1 MSDDTLWKV
10 LRDAAGERPEQVTA
24 HVRGDGSEV
33 EVTYRDLLTAA
44 RRVAGGL
51 RAAGV
56 RPGTCVPLIADR
68 SEDFQV
74 MFWGLIGAD
83 LVPVPLAADVR
94 RVMPVWEHLDRPPLF
109 VDTAGEGMLRDLPT
123 GAAVLRLEEVR
134 HGDDLGGPSACAPD
148 GLAFVQFSSGST
160 GAPKGVE
167 LTHAAVTANLRQ
179 ILAVSD
185 LGPDDVVVSWM
196 PYFHDMGLIG
206 THLAPLAAR
215 AKQVKI
221 GPLTF
226 ARRPAIWFE
235 TATAHR
241 ATHLSAA
248 NFALAL
254 VTRRLSDEDMARFD
268 LTAVRRVVVGAEPI
282 SASVWRAFARRTR
295 PAGLAPHALQPVYG
309 LAEATLA
316 VTFPPPGETAEPRA
330 LDRAALGRGRA
341 VDVQDSPDAE
351 GAAVEL
357 MDLGHPVPG
366 CAVRIVDDSGRE
378 LGDRRVGHI
387 QVRGP
392 QTARG
397 YRALPDATAAAFT
410 AEGWLRTGDMGFLR
424 DGRLC
429 VTGRHKDVLFL
440 NGLKHHAADLEDVA
454 AATPGLPPGTAA
466 VVGSTD
472 PDTGGERV
480 VVFVSWSR
488 PPRTADEVLERVAAR
503 VGEALFHDDVRV
515 VALPPGQF
523 PRTTSG
529 KVRRHVLRDRFEAG
543 RYTRVVV
550 RRRGPAPAPP
560 AGRRAPGGA
569 GVPRSRAATEQV
581 VREVWAEVL
590 GTDGSRIDPHASF
603 RALGGTSLKAMEVL
617 AALEDAFGAPLETA
631 ALRAGTDT
639 VAGLVDHLLTRPAR
653 PADSGA
659 EAIEQG
665 DPYAAP
671 SAYPSDHPERRIR
684 EPERLGREA
693 LAVVGLACRFPGADT
708 PEAYWRLLAEGRDL
722 VTPVPPHRWDGDRV
736 PAARWGAFL
745 KDPTAFDADR
755 FGMSEGEART
765 LDPQARLLLELA
777 HEALERAGYAGPRR
791 RAHRIGVFTTTGDS
805 GYRELLDRAA
815 AGDGTDLPPSAL
827 TGNLPNLLAARVAQY
842 FDLDGPAL
850 AVDTACSSALV
861 ALHLARRSLTAGE
874 CDIALVG
881 GVNLHLT
888 PTAHRM
894 LHAARALSPT
904 GRSRAFAAG
913 ADGFV
918 PGEGGAVLVLRRE
931 EDARRA
937 GDDLLALVRGTA
949 VNNDGTSLSLMAPNP
964 VRQREVITAAHTA
977 AGVDPAEVT
986 YVEAHGTGTALGDPV
1001 ELKSLA
1007 HAFPP
1012 LPGGRIRL
1020 LGSAKS
1026 NIGHLLNAA
1035 ALPGLV
1041 KVVLALRHGQVPPSL
1056 HADPPAALVAAS
1068 GFRVPDRLV
1077 AWPAPPSPGPLVAGI
1092 NAFGFGGT
1100 NAHAVLQQATG
1111 SPRRGPR
1118 PDDGP
1123 HVLALS
1129 AATRPAL
1136 LALVHDLSAH
1146 LDAHPGIATAD
1157 LCLTA
1162 ATSRDDDRHRLALV
1176 CDEDGDVRAR
1186 LAAVAGAATQAPAP
1200 DPALAQAQAPDPAL
1214 AQAQAPD
1221 PALAQAQAPDPALAP
1236 APAPAPAPDPA
1247 LAQAPAPDLA
1257 PAQAQAPDPAL
1268 AQAPAPDPA
1277 PAQAQAP
1284 DPAPGQATASARKQA
1299 PAGDHAVNASVAG
1312 SGSPADTD
1320 VFTGTVRTRPRLA
1333 FLFPGQG
1340 AQRPGMAAGLYATA
1354 PVFRDTLDEAST
1366 ALGPVRGRP
1375 LVDWCTDPG
1384 VDPAELAR
1392 TEITQPVLVA
1402 YGVALAR
1409 QLGAWGVVPDAV
1421 AGHSVGELAAACA
1434 AGLLSLSD
1442 TVRFAAARGRAIAEL
1457 TEPGAMAAVLGADDA
1472 VERLV
1477 AAADGA
1483 LAVAA
1488 RNAPGRVVLSGT
1500 VPAVQDAVAALTAR
1514 GVTARRLKVS
1524 HGFHSPLMEPA
1535 ARAVHDAAR
1544 ALSPGT
1550 GRIPLLST
1558 LTADW
1563 ESAPDAAHWREHLL
1577 RPVRFGAAARRLAE
1591 DGYDTFVEIGPGT
1604 DLPSALRTATADRS
1618 GALVSVLSALPA
1630 GHREEAGERGSGRGE
1645 LLRTVARLWTRGV
1658 AVDHAALA
1666 PTGRRVPL
1674 PTYPFQR
1681 RTYRPGPPATR
1692 LLHRVTWTPAP
1703 TSPLAGAVP
1712 LTPPAGGAPV
1722 TLVTGPDADAV
1733 RELSTW
1739 LGERGVPMAHAGTT
1753 SAHTVVHLSRRPEGD
1768 LDGPAAAARFRD
1780 TVRQFDRAAAR
1791 RLLVLTEDA
1800 HGTGTDGEARPRPEQ
1815 TLLTG
1820 LALAFPQETEGT
1832 RLVCADLS
1840 SQDTREQ
1847 QLDAV
1852 LAEVRDMESDGTSV
1866 TAWRRGTRLLRGV
1879 APLPPIAAPD
1889 TSGPLPADGVYLITG
1904 GAGGLGAALARDL
1917 AGRGRPTLVLTGRS
1931 PQPPAELLTELAELG
1946 ADACYRQAD
1955 TVDERQLD
1963 ALFADTP
1970 APDVVFHAAG
1980 VVLPGSLRGT
1990 GPQDTDRSLAAKVHG
2005 TRLLARALD
2014 RHGHRPGLCVAFSSV
2029 ASVLPGAAGALG
2041 DYAAANA
2048 FLDAFAAAERAAGRR
2063 WLTVNLGPVARTG
2076 LAVALGDGT
2085 PSRGVGKPLAPT
2097 EALRALRAAC
2107 AVEAAQ
2113 LVIADLTDAGGSERD
2128 TTPTSGPYTPAC
2140 PAESHRAPNAPNAPN
2155 MPSAPIAGTAPTAPG
2170 DTSGTRDL
2178 VRALLAEALHLSPD
2192 AVDQDQAF
2200 LSLGLDSLAAVD
2212 LVRRLEHALGRDLPA
2227 TLFFEYRTVRELTAH
2242 LDAQPAEDGGRP
2254 TAAPRDDAPV
2264 PAATATEG
2272 VPFPLTAV
2280 QLALH
2285 TSSVLYP
2292 RTPARGW
2299 VRHTVRGPLDPA
2311 LLRRALTTLAERHGM
2326 LRMRV
2331 GHDGGAPH
2339 QIVMPDP
2346 EVWFE
2351 TRSCPEG
2358 GAALRELETE
2368 LANRPLNL
2376 TAEPPVRA
2384 LLVTEDAEVAHLI
2397 LTVHH
2402 VAADGHSLNTLGTE
2416 LWTLYTDL
2424 ALGRTPAPLPPAADF
2439 ASYATEARRPAVRAD
2454 DLAHWTAR
2462 LADHTP
2468 LSLPYDGR
2476 PDPEAGPGPLV
2487 AVNRALD
2494 EELVAMLRARASA
2507 WNVSLFHLLLA
2518 AYARCLARWSG
2529 QRAVA
2534 INVARAGRDARL
2546 PGLDRLVGPLADTL
2560 PLLLDTDPD
2569 EPLPRLAERVRLA
2582 WLESER
2588 HATVSSLDLA
2598 RILPGDA
2605 SGPRAVSPASFSFA
2619 RFPATL
2625 DADCPVDVRPT
2636 AAGTGSAATRLSLLV
2651 WEDGPLLRLSW
2662 NAPEGL
2668 FTTATKTRHATDFER
2683 ELRALDGTAG
2693 SPDAWNGF
2701 PAPISGAESRA
2712 TVVGR
2717 LLDRFLTR
2725 PDAVA
2730 VDDGRLTLTYRDL
2743 DAATRD
2749 LALRLREQGVRRGDL
2764 VGMVT
2769 SPGPGTV
2776 IAVVGILRTGAG
2788 WVPLDAEH
2796 PAARLAE
2803 QTARCGVRVVVHDDR
2818 TRPAAQALTAA
2829 TAVPVT
2835 IDTESATGTE
2845 PVSAPLPSAST
2856 EELPDGAAA
2865 DLDATAYVIFTSGS
2879 TGRPKAV
2886 PITFRAME
2894 NYLDWAVTTFAYG
2907 PGDRLANTSSPC
2919 FDASVRQL
2927 LAPLLTGATVV
2938 TADRDLVR
2946 DPELLLDHVAR
2957 ARITVWSSVPSLW
2970 ERLLAAAEHR
2980 LRRGERLPDLS
2991 ALRLVHVGGEVL
3003 WADWVRRWFDL
3014 FGPEQRIVNLYG
3026 PTETTVNA
3034 TYHVVAERPADEVTA
3049 LPIGR
3054 AVAGTELLVVGP
3066 GGEQAGPGSTGE
3078 LLIGGVGL
3086 SAGYLGEPELTRAA
3100 FVRRDGRR
3108 WYRSGDRVEVLPDGA
3123 LRFVGR
3129 IDDQVKIRGHRVE
3142 PGEVEAALRARPD
3155 VAQAAVLADE
3165 GRLLAFVALTAP
3177 KARDGVDAV
3186 ALRRYLGES
3195 LPPYMV
3201 PARITV
3207 LDSLPLT
3214 GTGKT
3219 DRRALLARVGP
3230 PAADTAR
3237 TRSTLPERSSATEES
3252 LGRVWCEVLGVD
3264 QVGRH
3269 DDFFALGGDSLLA
3282 LQVFDLLAR
3291 RHPGPLPRP
3300 TAVYRH
3306 RTLAALAEAV
3316 DAHAVGAEAADAR
3329 AVGAE
3334 AADARAVGAE
3344 AANARAVGAR
3354 AVDTEPCGARAVSAE
3369 AAGGEV
3375 SGEEA
3380 PPARADDAALTPG
3393 DLAPASPAPPAF
3405 PGAYPVT
3412 PGQRGFLL
3420 AEALAPGSGASW
3432 LTRLRLTGPLDRERF
3447 QRAVDILVARHPM
3460 LRTVFPAGER
3470 PPVQQELPP
3479 SLRLPVTFATV
3490 SGPQDLARRIGD
3502 ERRRRFEPWAWP
3514 LLRLSVLSLTPQE
3527 HVLVVHAHHLIGDGY
3542 SAALLLEELTT
3553 VHDSLN
3559 RGAAPRLPELR
3570 GTFREHAERLDGG
3583 SAHQRPEEDGA
3594 RRRRSD
3600 LCAPYSKPDLRNP
3613 VGSGGQQQPLSSGPR
3628 AFLSRSFVLDPTVVG
3643 ALRKIAAEAGATLYA
3658 PLLTAYHQALAAL
3671 TGQEDLVIGLAVS
3684 GRDHPLPDIHRVF
3697 GPFAT
3702 AVAVRPFGPGAQALP
3717 GDDFPQRVRRVVD
3730 ETIAARIHED
3740 IVPRDAAGLPLTSQ
3754 FFFTL
3759 LDFGSL
3765 GPRGDDLLAVRRD
3778 EEEDSD
3784 FTPPAA
3790 GTDVFLAAR
3799 PDGDRLRI
3807 TVRGAAAAFDEPA
3820 LAAFADG
3827 LRHRLVSRAVRPVRR
3842 STRPAVQDDLDAALV
3857 GYLPAPAQLA
3867 RLAGLPETRTAREE
3881 IRRLLFPDGAPRL
3894 LETTAT
3900 PQGRSGFVALPLFA
3914 DELAGEG
3921 ALAAQTARAV
3931 ATASALGAR
3940 SVSLAGMIPSLTG
3953 YGFDVLRASRAPAA
3967 ITTGHAATVVSVV
3980 RTVHAALSGTGRDLA
3995 GTDLA
4000 VVGLGSIGASSL
4012 ELLLSLAERPPAR
4025 LVLCDVPGSG
4035 PRLRNLART
4044 LRERGLADD
4053 VAVHVSDP
4061 GLPDAVHDAGLIVA
4075 AVSGHNALIDI
4086 DRLRPGTVV
4095 VDDSFPHCFDTGRA
4109 LARMREDADVLVL
4122 GGGLLTVGTT
4132 RRTLAEGLPG
4142 LVATAE
4148 AVAQHGLP
4156 GTLASCR
4163 TESLLHASGADV
4175 PLVRGLVDGP
4185 TALAYWR
4192 AMEQAGITAAPPHL
4206 LGRILE
4212 PLPEGVRAGAGGPS
4226 SPRPPGRDPRH

>member
-1 MSDDTLWKV
+1 MNHDTLWNV
-10 LRDAAGERPEQVTA
+10 LREAAHASPEQVTT
-24 HVRGDGSEV
+24 HVRGDGELDI
-33 EVTYRDLLTAA
+33 TYRELMSTA

-51 RAAGV
+51 RAAGI
-56 RPGTCVPLIADR
+56 RPGTCVPLVADR

-74 MFWGLIGAD
+74 MFWGLLGAD

-94 RVMPVWEHLDRPPLF
+94 RVLPVREHLDRPPVF
-109 VDTAGEGMLRDLPT
+109 VDSAAEDLVRHLPA
-123 GAAVLRLEEVR
+123 GAAVVRLEEVR
-134 HGDDLGGPSACAPD
+134 DGDDLGGPTGCEPD

-179 ILAVSD
+179 ILAASD

-215 AKQVKI
+215 AKQVRI
-221 GPLTF
+221 GPLAF
-226 ARRPAIWFE
+226 ARRPGIWFE

-254 VTRRLSDEDMARFD
+254 ATRRLSEEDMARFD
-268 LTAVRRVVVGAEPI
+268 LTTVRRVVVGAEPI
-282 SASVWRAFARRTR
+282 SASVWRDFTRRTR

-316 VTFPPPGETAEPRA
+316 VTFPPPGEIAAPLS
-330 LDRAALGRGRA
+330 LDRTALGRGRA
-341 VDVQDSPDAE
+341 VDAPAADGS
-351 GAAVEL
+351 AVEL

-366 CAVRIVDDSGRE
+366 CAVRIVDDAGRE

-397 YRALPDATAAAFT
+397 YHRLPEATAAAFT
-410 AEGWLRTGDMGFLR
+410 AGGWLHTGDTGFLR

-429 VTGRHKDVLFL
+429 VTGRYKDVLFL

-480 VVFVSWSR
+480 VVFVSWAR
-488 PPRTADEVLERVAAR
+488 PPRSADEVLQRVAAR

-529 KVRRHVLRDRFEAG
+529 KVRRHVLRERFEAG
-543 RYTRVVV
+543 RYSRVVV
-550 RRRGPAPAPP
+550 RGRGAAPCAPAAP
-560 AGRRAPGGA
+560 AGRPAPGGA
-569 GVPRSRAATEQV
+569 GAPRSRAAIEQA
-581 VREVWAEVL
+581 VREAWAEAL
-590 GTDGSRIDPHASF
+590 GTDGTRIDAHASF
-603 RALGGTSLKAMEVL
+603 RTLGGTSLKAMEVL
-617 AALEDAFGAPLETA
+617 AALEDAFGTPLEAA
-631 ALRAGTDT
+631 ALRGGADT
-639 VAGLVDHLLTRPAR
+639 VAGLVDHLLARADGGADVADRSGSDGTPGPAR
-653 PADSGA
+653 SGGPAR
-659 EAIEQG
+659 EG
-665 DPYAAP
+665 D
-671 SAYPSDHPERRIR
+671 
-684 EPERLGREA
+684 GT

-736 PAARWGAFL
+736 PAVRRGAFL
-745 KDPTAFDADR
+745 QDPAAFDADR
-755 FGMSEGEART
+755 FGLSEEEART
-765 LDPQARLLLELA
+765 LDPQARVLLELA

-791 RAHRIGVFTTTGDS
+791 RAHRVGVFTTAGDS
-805 GYRELLDRAA
+805 GYRELLDRT
-815 AGDGTDLPPSAL
+815 AGDSGTDLPPSAL
-827 TGNLPNLLAARVAQY
+827 TGNLPNLLAARIAQH

-894 LHAARALSPT
+894 LHAAQALSPT
-904 GRSRAFAAG
+904 GRSRAFAAD

-937 GDDLLALVRGTA
+937 GDDLLAVVRGTA

-964 VRQREVITAAHTA
+964 ARQREVITAAHSA

-1007 HAFPP
+1007 HAFPR
-1012 LPGGRIRL
+1012 LPGGRPRL
-1020 LGSAKS
+1020 LGSAKT

-1056 HADPPAALVAAS
+1056 HADPPSPLVAES

-1077 AWPAPPSPGPLVAGI
+1077 PWPAPPSQGPLVAGI

-1100 NAHAVLQQATG
+1100 NAHAVLQQATAR
-1111 SPRRGPR
+1111 PAHGPR

-1129 AATRPAL
+1129 ATTRPAL
-1136 LALVHDLSAH
+1136 HALVRDLSAH
-1146 LDAHPGIATAD
+1146 LDTHPRIATAD

-1162 ATSRDDDRHRLALV
+1162 GTSRDDDRHRLVLV

-1186 LAAVAGAATQAPAP
+1186 LAALAAAGERAAEADAGAGAAPAADGP
-1200 DPALAQAQAPDPAL
+1200 P
-1214 AQAQAPD
+1214 
-1221 PALAQAQAPDPALAP
+1221 
-1236 APAPAPAPDPA
+1236 
-1247 LAQAPAPDLA
+1247 
-1257 PAQAQAPDPAL
+1257 
-1268 AQAPAPDPA
+1268 
-1277 PAQAQAP
+1277 
-1284 DPAPGQATASARKQA
+1284 R
-1299 PAGDHAVNASVAG
+1299 
-1312 SGSPADTD
+1312 DTD

-1340 AQRPGMAAGLYATA
+1340 AQRPGMAARLYATA
-1354 PVFRDTLDEAST
+1354 PVFRDTLDEASA
-1366 ALGPVRGRP
+1366 ALGPLRGRT
-1375 LVDWCTDPG
+1375 LTDWCTDPG

-1402 YGVALAR
+1402 FGVALAR
-1409 QLGAWGVVPDAV
+1409 QLGSWGVVPDAV
-1421 AGHSVGELAAACA
+1421 AGHSAGELAAACVS
-1434 AGLLSLSD
+1434 GLLPLSG

-1457 TEPGAMAAVLGADDA
+1457 TERGAMAAVLGADDA
-1472 VERLV
+1472 AEALV
-1477 AAADGA
+1477 AASGGA

-1488 RNAPGRVVLSGT
+1488 RNAPGRLVLSGT
-1500 VPAVQDAVAALTAR
+1500 VRAVADAVADLAAR
-1514 GVTARRLKVS
+1514 GIATRELPVS

-1544 ALSPGT
+1544 ALPPGT
-1550 GRIPLLST
+1550 ARIPLLST

-1563 ESAPDAAHWREHLL
+1563 EPAPDAAHWREHAL
-1577 RPVRFGAAARRLAE
+1577 RPVQFGAAVRRLAE

-1604 DLPSALRTATADRS
+1604 DLPAALRTATAGRP
-1618 GALVSVLSALPA
+1618 GAPVTVLSALPA
-1630 GHREEAGERGSGRGE
+1630 GHREDGGGRGE
-1645 LLRTVARLWTRGV
+1645 LLRTVARLWTLGV
-1658 AVDHAALA
+1658 AVDHAGLA

-1681 RTYRPGPPATR
+1681 RIHWPGPDAAR

-1703 TSPLAGAVP
+1703 PA
-1712 LTPPAGGAPV
+1712 PPAGAAPV
-1722 TLVTGPDADAV
+1722 TLVTGPDAEAV
-1733 RELSTW
+1733 RALATW
-1739 LGERGVPMAHAGTT
+1739 LAERGVPMAHAGTA
-1753 SAHTVVHLSRRPEGD
+1753 SAHTVVHLSRRAGEGTE
-1768 LDGPAAAARFRD
+1768 GPAAAADLRH
-1780 TVRQFDRAAAR
+1780 TVRQFDRAGAR

-1800 HGTGTDGEARPRPEQ
+1800 HHTGADGEARPRPEQ
-1815 TLLTG
+1815 ALLTG
-1820 LALAFPQETEGT
+1820 IALAFPQETEGAQ
-1832 RLVCADLS
+1832 LVCADLS
-1840 SQDTREQ
+1840 SRDTRERR
-1847 QLDAV
+1847 LEAV
-1852 LAEVRDMESDGTSV
+1852 LAEVRTTGSGTQV

-1879 APLPPIAAPD
+1879 EPLPATAVPD
-1889 TSGPLPADGVYLITG
+1889 ADCPLPADGVYLITG
-1904 GAGGLGAALARDL
+1904 GTGGLGAALARDL
-1917 AGRGRPTLVLTGRS
+1917 AGRGRPTLVLAGRS
-1931 PQPPAELLTELAELG
+1931 PQPPAGLLAELAELG
-1946 ADACYRQAD
+1946 ADARYRRTD
-1955 TVDERQLD
+1955 VTDEAQLD
-1963 ALFADTP
+1963 ALLAEAP
-1970 APDVVFHAAG
+1970 APDVVLHAAG

-2005 TRLLARALD
+2005 TRLLARALE
-2014 RHGHRPGLCVAFSSV
+2014 RHGHRPALCVAFSSV
-2029 ASVLPGAAGALG
+2029 VSVLPGAGGALG

-2048 FLDAFAAAERAAGRR
+2048 FLDAFAAAERAAGCR
-2063 WLTVNLGPVARTG
+2063 WLALNFGPVARTG
-2076 LAVALGDGT
+2076 LAAVGDGT
-2085 PSRGVGKPLAPT
+2085 LLRAGGVPLAPA

-2107 AVEAAQ
+2107 AVDTAAQ
-2113 LVIADLTDAGGSERD
+2113 LVIADLTDADSSVRTGAPVRTD
-2128 TTPTSGPYTPAC
+2128 DRI
-2140 PAESHRAPNAPNAPN
+2140 PAEAQGPAGPAEHRAPA
-2155 MPSAPIAGTAPTAPG
+2155 TLTRPTAPARPTAVSG
-2170 DTSGTRDL
+2170 GASGTRLL
-2178 VRALLAEALHLSPD
+2178 VRGLLAEALHLPPE

-2212 LVRRLEHALGRDLPA
+2212 LVRRLERALGRELPA
-2227 TLFFEYRTVRELTAH
+2227 TLFFEYRTVRELAAH
-2242 LDAQPAEDGGRP
+2242 LDARPAGDGTRAA
-2254 TAAPRDDAPV
+2254 AAPPGDAPG
-2264 PAATATEG
+2264 PATTAEG
-2272 VPFPLTAV
+2272 VPFPLTPV

-2311 LLRRALTTLAERHGM
+2311 LLRRALTTLAGRHGM
-2326 LRMRV
+2326 LRMRI
-2331 GHDGGAPH
+2331 GQDGGVPH
-2339 QIVMPDP
+2339 QVVTPGAAP

-2351 TRSCPEG
+2351 TRSCPG
-2358 GAALRELETE
+2358 GAAALQTLETE
-2368 LANRPLNL
+2368 LANRPLDL
-2376 TAEPPVRA
+2376 TAEPPLRA

-2397 LTVHH
+2397 LAVHH
-2402 VAADGHSLNTLGTE
+2402 VAADGYSLNVLGTE

-2424 ALGRTPAPLPPAADF
+2424 ALGRAPSALPPAPDF
-2439 ASYATEARRPAVRAD
+2439 ASYATDARRPAVRAD
-2454 DLAHWTAR
+2454 DLAYWTAR
-2462 LADHTP
+2462 LADHVP
-2468 LSLPYDGR
+2468 LPLPYDGR
-2476 PDPEAGPGPLV
+2476 PDAEDGPGPLV
-2487 AVNRALD
+2487 AVHHALD
-2494 EELVAMLRARASA
+2494 EDLVAALRERAA
-2507 WNVSLFHLLLA
+2507 GWNVSLFHLLLA

-2529 QRAVA
+2529 HRAVA
-2534 INVARAGRDARL
+2534 VDVARAGRDARL

-2569 EPLPRLAERVRLA
+2569 EPLPHLAERVRLA

-2588 HATVSSLDLA
+2588 HTTVSSLDLA
-2598 RILPGDA
+2598 RMMPGDA

-2625 DADCPVDVRPT
+2625 GADCPVDVRPT
-2636 AAGTGSAATRLSLLV
+2636 AAGTGSAATRLNLLV

-2662 NAPEGL
+2662 NAPERL
-2668 FTTATKTRHATDFER
+2668 FTAATTTRHAADYER
-2683 ELRALDGTAG
+2683 ELRALEGDAG
-2693 SPDAWNGF
+2693 SPDTRNGPLAPV
-2701 PAPISGAESRA
+2701 PARVPRA

-2717 LLDRFLTR
+2717 LLHRFRTV
-2725 PDAVA
+2725 PDAIA
-2730 VDDGRLTLTYRDL
+2730 VDDGRLSLTYRDL
-2743 DAATRD
+2743 DAASRS
-2749 LALRLREQGVRRGDL
+2749 LALRLRERGVARGDL

-2776 IAVVGILRTGAG
+2776 IAVVGILRAGAG

-2818 TRPAAQALTAA
+2818 TRPAARALTAA
-2829 TAVPVT
+2829 TAAPVV
-2835 IDTESATGTE
+2835 IDTE
-2845 PVSAPLPSAST
+2845 PVAAPGPAAGS
-2856 EELPDGAAA
+2856 PDGSPDETAA
-2865 DLDATAYVIFTSGS
+2865 DSDATAYVIFTSGS

-2886 PITFRAME
+2886 PVTFRAME

-2946 DPELLLDHVAR
+2946 DPELLLDHVER

-2970 ERLLAAAEHR
+2970 ERLLAAAENR
-2980 LRRGERLPDLS
+2980 LRRGERPPDLS
-2991 ALRLVHVGGEVL
+2991 ALRLVHVGGEAL

-3026 PTETTVNA
+3026 PTETTINA
-3034 TYHVVAERPADEVTA
+3034 TCHFVTERPADEVTT

-3054 AVAGTELLVVGP
+3054 AVAGTELLVAGP
-3066 GGEQAGPGSTGE
+3066 GGEQAGPGGTGE

-3100 FVRRDGRR
+3100 FVWRDGRR

-3129 IDDQVKIRGHRVE
+3129 TDDQVKIRGHRVE
-3142 PGEVEAALRARPD
+3142 PGEVEAVLRACPD
-3155 VAQAAVLADE
+3155 VAQAAVLADA
-3165 GRLLAFVALTAP
+3165 GRLLAFVAPVAP
-3177 KARDGVDAV
+3177 GVREGVDAV
-3186 ALRRYLGES
+3186 ALRRYLADS

-3201 PARITV
+3201 PARIV
-3207 LDSLPLT
+3207 LLDCLPLT

-3219 DRRALLARVGP
+3219 DRRALLARVRA
-3230 PAADTAR
+3230 PAAGTPPVSGPMPDT
-3237 TRSTLPERSSATEES
+3237 TATEEQ
-3252 LGRVWCEVLGVD
+3252 LGRIWCEVLGVD

-3269 DDFFALGGDSLLA
+3269 DDFFERGGDSLLA

-3291 RHPGPLPRP
+3291 QRGGPLPRP

-3306 RTLAALAEAV
+3306 RTLAELAEAV
-3316 DAHAVGAEAADAR
+3316 DAATADAD
-3329 AVGAE
+3329 
-3334 AADARAVGAE
+3334 AAGEER
-3344 AANARAVGAR
+3344 R
-3354 AVDTEPCGARAVSAE
+3354 PHVSAGE
-3369 AAGGEV
+3369 AE
-3375 SGEEA
+3375 
-3380 PPARADDAALTPG
+3380 PPTSDRDPAA
-3393 DLAPASPAPPAF
+3393 PAF
-3405 PGAYPVT
+3405 PDAYPVT

-3420 AEALAPGSGASW
+3420 AEALTPGTGASW
-3432 LTRLRLTGPLDRERF
+3432 LARLRLTGPLDRDCF
-3447 QRAVDILVARHPM
+3447 QRAVDTLVARHPM
-3460 LRTVFPAGER
+3460 LRTVFPAGAR

-3479 SLRLPVTFATV
+3479 SLRLPVTFETV
-3490 SGPQDLARRIGD
+3490 SGPQELEQRVED

-3514 LLRLSVLSLTPQE
+3514 LLRLSVLTLTPRE
-3527 HVLVVHAHHLIGDGY
+3527 HVLVAHAHHLIGDGY
-3542 SAALLLEELTT
+3542 SAALLLRELTT
-3553 VHDSLN
+3553 VHDDLN
-3559 RGAAPRLPELR
+3559 RGVAPGLPELC
-3570 GTFREHAERLDGG
+3570 GTFREHAERLAGRP
-3583 SAHQRPEEDGA
+3583 APPRPEEDGA
-3594 RRRRSD
+3594 RRRRAD
-3600 LCAPYSKPDLRNP
+3600 LCAPYSKPVLRARAGGAGQRQPNASGAP
-3613 VGSGGQQQPLSSGPR
+3613 GSASDG
-3628 AFLSRSFVLDPTVVG
+3628 FRSHGFVLDATVVG

-3658 PLLTAYHQALAAL
+3658 PLLTAYHQALATL

-3702 AVAVRPFGPGAQALP
+3702 AVAVRPFGPGTRAAPP

-3754 FFFTL
+3754 FFFTF
-3759 LDFGSL
+3759 LDFGPL
-3765 GPRGDDLLAVRRD
+3765 GPRSGDLLAVRWD

-3790 GTDVFLAAR
+3790 GTDVFLAVR
-3799 PDGDRLRI
+3799 PDGDRLRV
-3807 TVRGAAAAFDEPA
+3807 TVRGAAAAFDGPA

-3827 LRHRLVSRAVRPVRR
+3827 LRDRLVTRTVRPVRR
-3842 STRPAVQDDLDAALV
+3842 FTRPGGQDLDAALV
-3857 GYLPAPAQLA
+3857 GYLPAPVHLA
-3867 RLAGLPETRTAREE
+3867 RLAGLPERTARED

-3894 LETTAT
+3894 LETTTT
-3900 PQGRSGFVALPLFA
+3900 PLGRSGFVALPLFA
-3914 DELAGEG
+3914 DELAGDG
-3921 ALAAQTARAV
+3921 ALAGRTVRAV
-3931 ATASALGAR
+3931 ETASALGAR
-3940 SVSLAGMIPSLTG
+3940 CVSLAGMIPSLTG
-3953 YGFDVLRASRAPAA
+3953 YGFDVLRASHGPAA
-3967 ITTGHAATVVSVV
+3967 ITTGHAATVVSMV
-3980 RTVHAALSGTGRDLA
+3980 RTVHAALSATGRDLA
-3995 GTDLA
+3995 GTELA
-4000 VVGLGSIGASSL
+4000 VVGLGSIGTSSL
-4012 ELLLSLAERPPAR
+4012 ELLLTLAGRPPAR
-4025 LVLCDVPGSG
+4025 LLLCDVPGSG
-4035 PRLRNLART
+4035 PRLRDLART
-4044 LRERGLADD
+4044 LRERGLAGE

-4061 GLPDAVHDAGLIVA
+4061 GLPDAVYEAGLLVA
-4075 AVSGHNALIDI
+4075 AVGGHGALVDI
-4086 DRLRPGTVV
+4086 DRLRPGTIV

-4109 LARMREDADVLVL
+4109 LARMREPADVLVL
-4122 GGGLLTVGTT
+4122 GGGLLTVGAT
-4132 RRTLAEGLPG
+4132 RRALAEGLPD
-4142 LVATAE
+4142 LVATGA

-4163 TESLLHASGADV
+4163 TESLLHAAGADV
-4175 PLVRGLVDGP
+4175 PLVRGLVDGS
-4185 TALAYWR
+4185 TALAHWR
-4192 AMEQAGITAAPPHL
+4192 ALEQAGVTAGPPHL
-4206 LGRILE
+4206 LGQILE
-4212 PLPEGVRAGAGGPS
+4212 PLPAGVRPPADEVSSPSARPSPGTPVPS
-4226 SPRPPGRDPRH
+4226 SPRSDPHH

>member
-1 MSDDTLWKV
+1 MSDNTLWSV
-10 LRDAAGERPEQVTA
+10 LRDAARERPEQVTV
-24 HVRGDGSEV
+24 HVRGDGGEV
-33 EVTYRDLLTAA
+33 EVTYRELLTAA

-56 RPGTCVPLIADR
+56 RPGTCVPLVADR

-74 MFWGLIGAD
+74 MFWGLVAAD

-94 RVMPVWEHLDRPPLF
+94 RVLPVWQHLERPPVF
-109 VDTAGEGMLRDLPT
+109 VDTAGEDMARHLPA
-123 GAAVLRLEEVR
+123 GASVLRLGEMR
-134 HGDDLGGPSACAPD
+134 DGDDLGGPAACEPD

-167 LTHAAVTANLRQ
+167 LTHGAVTANLRQ
-179 ILAVSD
+179 IVAVSD

-215 AKQVKI
+215 AEQVRI

-226 ARRPAIWFE
+226 ARRPGIWFE

-254 VTRRLSDEDMARFD
+254 ATRRLSDEDMARFD
-268 LTAVRRVVVGAEPI
+268 LTTVRRVVVGAEPI
-282 SASVWRAFARRTR
+282 SPSVWRDFAHRTR

-316 VTFPPPGETAEPRA
+316 VTFPPPGETAQPLR

-341 VDVQDSPDAE
+341 VDAPDTD
-351 GAAVEL
+351 GSVVEL

-366 CAVRIVDDSGRE
+366 CAVRIVDDAGRE

-397 YRALPDATAAAFT
+397 YRRLPDATAAAFT
-410 AEGWLRTGDMGFLR
+410 AGGWLRTGDMGFLR

-429 VTGRHKDVLFL
+429 VTGRYKDVLFL

-454 AATPGLPPGTAA
+454 AATPGLPAGTTA

-480 VVFVSWSR
+480 VVFVSWAR
-488 PPRTADEVLERVAAR
+488 PPRTADEVLRRVAAR

-543 RYTRVVV
+543 RYSRVVL
-550 RRRGPAPAPP
+550 RGDRAAPVAPS
-560 AGRRAPGGA
+560 GRRVPRVA

-590 GTDGSRIDPHASF
+590 GTDGSRIDAHASF

-617 AALEDAFGAPLETA
+617 AALEDAFGTPLETA
-631 ALRAGTDT
+631 TLRAGADT
-639 VAGLVDHLLTRPAR
+639 VTGLVDHLLAQ
-653 PADSGA
+653 ADSGA
-659 EAIEQG
+659 GTGAGGGGGRDGMPGAARSGLAVG
-665 DPYAAP
+665 DGGGSDGVAGAARSGGP
-671 SAYPSDHPERRIR
+671 VGQRAH
-684 EPERLGREA
+684 EA

-745 KDPTAFDADR
+745 KDPAAFDADR
-755 FGMSEGEART
+755 FGMSEEEART

-791 RAHRIGVFTTTGDS
+791 RALRIGVFTTAADS
-805 GYRELLDRAA
+805 GYRQVLDRAA
-815 AGDGTDLPPSAL
+815 EDSGTDLPASAL
-827 TGNLPNLLAARVAQY
+827 TGNLPNLLAARIART

-888 PTAHRM
+888 PTAHRL
-894 LHAARALSPT
+894 LHAAQALSPT
-904 GRSRAFAAG
+904 GRSRAFAAD

-931 EDARRA
+931 QDARNA
-937 GDDLLALVRGTA
+937 GDDLLAVVRGTA
-949 VNNDGTSLSLMAPNP
+949 VNNDGTSLSLLAPNP
-964 VRQREVITAAHTA
+964 ARQREVITAAHTA
-977 AGVDPAEVT
+977 AGIDPAEVT

-1012 LPGGRIRL
+1012 LPGERPRL
-1020 LGSAKS
+1020 LGSAKT

-1041 KVVLALRHGQVPPSL
+1041 KVVLALRHGRIPPSL
-1056 HADPPAALVAAS
+1056 HADPPSALVARS
-1068 GFRVPDRLV
+1068 GFQVPGRLV
-1077 AWPAPPSPGPLVAGI
+1077 AWPAPPSRGPLVAGI

-1100 NAHAVLQQATG
+1100 NAHAVLQQAAARTTH
-1111 SPRRGPR
+1111 GPR

-1136 LALVHDLSAH
+1136 RALARDLSAH
-1146 LDAHPGIATAD
+1146 LDSHPRMATAD

-1176 CDEDGDVRAR
+1176 GDENGDLRTR
-1186 LAAVAGAATQAPAP
+1186 LAALAAAPADRRAAHAEGREGP
-1200 DPALAQAQAPDPAL
+1200 ERAVQDPPTGP
-1214 AQAQAPD
+1214 
-1221 PALAQAQAPDPALAP
+1221 
-1236 APAPAPAPDPA
+1236 
-1247 LAQAPAPDLA
+1247 
-1257 PAQAQAPDPAL
+1257 
-1268 AQAPAPDPA
+1268 
-1277 PAQAQAP
+1277 
-1284 DPAPGQATASARKQA
+1284 
-1299 PAGDHAVNASVAG
+1299 
-1312 SGSPADTD
+1312 D
-1320 VFTGTVRTRPRLA
+1320 VFTGTVHSRPRLA

-1340 AQRPGMAAGLYATA
+1340 TQRPGMAARLHATA
-1354 PVFRDTLDEAST
+1354 PVFRDTLDEASA
-1366 ALGPVRGRP
+1366 ALGPLRGRT
-1375 LVDWCTDPG
+1375 LTHWCTDRG
-1384 VDPAELAR
+1384 VDPAEMAR

-1402 YGVALAR
+1402 FGVALAR
-1409 QLGAWGVVPDAV
+1409 QLHSWGVVPDAV

-1434 AGLLSLSD
+1434 AGLLPLSD

-1457 TEPGAMAAVLGADDA
+1457 TERGAMAAVLGADDA
-1472 VERLV
+1472 VEALV
-1477 AAADGA
+1477 AASGGA

-1488 RNAPGRVVLSGT
+1488 RNAPGRLVLSGT
-1500 VPAVQDAVAALTAR
+1500 VRAVQDALAELTAR
-1514 GVTARRLKVS
+1514 GVAARGLRVS

-1563 ESAPDAAHWREHLL
+1563 APAPDAAHWREHAL
-1577 RPVRFGAAARRLAE
+1577 RTVRFGAAARRLAE

-1604 DLPSALRTATADRS
+1604 DLPAAVRKATAGRP
-1618 GALVSVLSALPA
+1618 GAPLAVLSALPA
-1630 GHREEAGERGSGRGE
+1630 AHREAGGGRRE
-1645 LLRTVARLWTRGV
+1645 LLCTVARLWTRGV

-1681 RTYRPGPPATR
+1681 RTYWPGPGPAR

-1703 TSPLAGAVP
+1703 LTPSAGA
-1712 LTPPAGGAPV
+1712 APV
-1722 TLVTGPDADAV
+1722 TLVTGPDAEAV
-1733 RELSTW
+1733 REWSAW
-1739 LGERGVPMAHAGTT
+1739 LAGRGVPLAQPGTT
-1753 SAHTVVHLSRRPEGD
+1753 AAHTVVHLSRRAGEGT
-1768 LDGPAAAARFRD
+1768 DGPTTAADFRH
-1780 TVRQFDRAAAR
+1780 TVRQFDRAGAR

-1800 HGTGTDGEARPRPEQ
+1800 HRTGTDGEARPRPEQ
-1815 TLLTG
+1815 ALLTG
-1820 LALAFPQETEGT
+1820 IALAFPQETEGA

-1840 SQDTREQ
+1840 SEDPWERR
-1847 QLDAV
+1847 LDAV
-1852 LAEVRDMESDGTSV
+1852 LAEVTAPGSGTLV
-1866 TAWRRGTRLLRGV
+1866 TAWRRGTRLLRGIE
-1879 APLPPIAAPD
+1879 PLPAGAVPD
-1889 TSGPLPADGVYLITG
+1889 GEGLLPADGVYLITG
-1904 GAGGLGAALARDL
+1904 GAGGLGAELARDL

-1931 PQPPAELLTELAELG
+1931 PRPPAGLLAELAELG
-1946 ADACYRQAD
+1946 ADARYRQAD
-1955 TVDERQLD
+1955 VTDERRLD
-1963 ALFADTP
+1963 ALFAESP

-1990 GPQDTDRSLAAKVHG
+1990 GPQDTDRSLAAKERG

-2014 RHGHRPGLCVAFSSV
+2014 RSGHRPGLCVVFSSV
-2029 ASVLPGAAGALG
+2029 VSVLPGAAGGLG

-2048 FLDAFAAAERAAGRR
+2048 FLDSFAAAERAAGRR
-2063 WLTVNLGPVARTG
+2063 WSALNLGPVARTG
-2076 LAVALGDGT
+2076 LAAVVDDGT
-2085 PSRGVGKPLAPT
+2085 RLRAGGVPLAPA

-2107 AVEAAQ
+2107 AVDTAQ
-2113 LVIADLTDAGGSERD
+2113 SVIADLADADGSVRTAAPARTDRQSPAG
-2128 TTPTSGPYTPAC
+2128 TPTPAG
-2140 PAESHRAPNAPNAPN
+2140 PAEHHAPAVPVVPAAIAASTTSPAPATRAH
-2155 MPSAPIAGTAPTAPG
+2155 PTAASG
-2170 DTSGTRDL
+2170 STSDTRSL
-2178 VRALLAEALHLSPD
+2178 VRVLLAEALHLPPE
-2192 AVDQDQAF
+2192 AVDEDQAF

-2212 LVRRLEHALGRDLPA
+2212 LVRRLERALGRELPA
-2227 TLFFEYRTVRELTAH
+2227 TLFFEYRTVRELAAH
-2242 LDAQPAEDGGRP
+2242 LDARPVGDGTQPVGDGTQPVGDGTRP
-2254 TAAPRDDAPV
+2254 ATSPPGDESGPAAAP
-2264 PAATATEG
+2264 EG
-2272 VPFPLTAV
+2272 APFPLTPV
-2280 QLALH
+2280 QRALH

-2292 RTPARGW
+2292 RTPPRGW

-2326 LRMRV
+2326 LRVRI
-2331 GHDGGAPH
+2331 GHDGGVPH
-2339 QIVMPDP
+2339 QFVTPGAAPD
-2346 EVWFE
+2346 VWFE
-2351 TRSCPEG
+2351 TRPHPQ
-2358 GAALRELETE
+2358 GAAALKALETE
-2368 LANRPLNL
+2368 LANRPLDL
-2376 TAEPPVRA
+2376 TAEPPLRA
-2384 LLVTEDAEVAHLI
+2384 LLSTEDPEVAHLI
-2397 LTVHH
+2397 LAVHH
-2402 VAADGHSLNTLGTE
+2402 VAADGYSLNVLGSE

-2424 ALGRTPAPLPPAADF
+2424 ALGRVPATLPPAADF
-2439 ASYATEARRPAVRAD
+2439 ASYATDARRPAVRAD
-2454 DLAHWTAR
+2454 DLAYWTAR
-2462 LADHTP
+2462 LAGRTP
-2468 LSLPYDGR
+2468 LPLPYDGR
-2476 PDPEAGPGPLV
+2476 PDAEDGPGPLV

-2494 EELVAMLRARASA
+2494 ESLVATLRERAAA

-2534 INVARAGRDARL
+2534 VNVARAGRDARL

-2569 EPLPRLAERVRLA
+2569 ESLPHLAERVRLA

-2598 RILPGDA
+2598 RMMPGDA

-2625 DADCPVDVRPT
+2625 DPNCPVDVRPT

-2662 NAPEGL
+2662 NAPERL
-2668 FTTATKTRHATDFER
+2668 LTTSTTTRHATDFER
-2683 ELRALDGTAG
+2683 ELRVLEGAAPG
-2693 SPDAWNGF
+2693 SP
-2701 PAPISGAESRA
+2701 GARRGSRA
-2712 TVVGR
+2712 PVPDAPVPRASVVGR
-2717 LLDRFLTR
+2717 LLERFRTD

-2743 DAATRD
+2743 DAASRG

-2769 SPGPGTV
+2769 FPGPATV
-2776 IAVVGILRTGAG
+2776 IAVVGVLRAGAG

-2796 PAARLAE
+2796 PTARLAE
-2803 QTARCGVRVVVHDDR
+2803 QTTRCGVRVVVHDDR
-2818 TRPAAQALTAA
+2818 TSPAARALTAV
-2829 TAVPVT
+2829 TTVPVV
-2835 IDTESATGTE
+2835 TGTE
-2845 PVSAPLPSAST
+2845 PVTPTGQPAAPSG
-2856 EELPDGAAA
+2856 EVAA
-2865 DLDATAYVIFTSGS
+2865 DSDATAYVIFTSGS

-2894 NYLDWAVTTFAYG
+2894 NYLDWALTTFAYG

-2946 DPELLLDHVAR
+2946 DPELLLDHVER

-2970 ERLLAAAEHR
+2970 ERLLSAAENR

-3014 FGPEQRIVNLYG
+3014 FGPGQRIVNLYG

-3034 TYHVVAERPADEVTA
+3034 TCHVVAERPDDEVTA

-3054 AVAGTELLVVGP
+3054 PVAGTELLVAGP
-3066 GGEQAGPGSTGE
+3066 GGEQAGPGGTGE

-3100 FVRRDGRR
+3100 FVWRDGRR

-3142 PGEVEAALRARPD
+3142 PGEVEAVLRARSD
-3155 VAQAAVLADE
+3155 VAQAAVLADD
-3165 GRLLAFVALTAP
+3165 GRLSAFVAPAP
-3177 KARDGVDAV
+3177 SAESDGREGVDPA
-3186 ALRRYLGES
+3186 ALRRYLADS

-3201 PARITV
+3201 PARIIL

-3219 DRRALLARVGP
+3219 DRRALLAL
-3230 PAADTAR
+3230 AR
-3237 TRSTLPERSSATEES
+3237 TPATHTPRVSGALPATGATEEQ
-3252 LGRVWCEVLGVD
+3252 LGRIWCEVLGVD
-3264 QVGRH
+3264 RAGRH
-3269 DDFFALGGDSLLA
+3269 DDFFELGGDSLLA

-3291 RHPGPLPRP
+3291 QRGGPLPRP

-3316 DAHAVGAEAADAR
+3316 DAEAADAQ
-3329 AVGAE
+3329 AVGGG
-3334 AADARAVGAE
+3334 DPQG
-3344 AANARAVGAR
+3344 
-3354 AVDTEPCGARAVSAE
+3354 T
-3369 AAGGEV
+3369 AGGTA
-3375 SGEEA
+3375 GGTA
-3380 PPARADDAALTPG
+3380 PAPG
-3393 DLAPASPAPPAF
+3393 DRAPAAPAF

-3420 AEALAPGSGASW
+3420 AEALAPGTGASSW
-3432 LTRLRLTGPLDRERF
+3432 LARLRLTGPLDRDRF
-3447 QRAVDILVARHPM
+3447 QRAVDTLVARHPM
-3460 LRTVFPAGER
+3460 LRTVFPAGAR

-3479 SLRLPVTFATV
+3479 SLRLPVAFETV
-3490 SGPQDLARRIGD
+3490 SGPQELARRVED
-3502 ERRRRFEPWAWP
+3502 ERSRRFEPWAWP
-3514 LLRLSVLSLTPQE
+3514 LLRLSVLTLTPQE
-3527 HVLVVHAHHLIGDGY
+3527 HVLVAHAHHLIGDGY
-3542 SAALLLEELTT
+3542 SAALLLAELTT
-3553 VHDSLN
+3553 VHDALN
-3559 RGAAPRLPELR
+3559 RGAAPELRQLR
-3570 GTFREHAERLDGG
+3570 GTFREHAERLAARP
-3583 SAHQRPEEDGA
+3583 AHPRPEDDGA
-3594 RRRRSD
+3594 RRRAD
-3600 LCAPYSKPDLRNP
+3600 LCAPYTKPVLRAP
-3613 VGSGGQQQPLSSGPR
+3613 AGTRGAAPGG
-3628 AFLSRSFVLDPTVVG
+3628 FRSHGFVLDATVVG
-3643 ALRKIAAEAGATLYA
+3643 TLRKIAAEAGATLYA
-3658 PLLTAYHQALAAL
+3658 PLLTAYHQALATL
-3671 TGQEDLVIGLAVS
+3671 TGQDDLVIGLAVS

-3702 AVAVRPFGPGAQALP
+3702 AVAVRPFGPGVQAPP

-3740 IVPRDAAGLPLTSQ
+3740 IVPRDGGGLPLTSQ
-3754 FFFTL
+3754 FFFTF
-3759 LDFGSL
+3759 LDFGAL
-3765 GPRGDDLLAVRRD
+3765 GTRSGDLPAVRWD
-3778 EEEDSD
+3778 EEEGGD

-3820 LAAFADG
+3820 LAAFAEG
-3827 LRHRLVSRAVRPVRR
+3827 LRDRLVSPAVRPARR
-3842 STRPAVQDDLDAALV
+3842 RAGGQADLDAALV
-3857 GYLPAPAQLA
+3857 GYLPAPAHLA
-3867 RLAGLPETRTAREE
+3867 RLAGLPETGTARDD

-3894 LETTAT
+3894 LETTTT
-3900 PQGRSGFVALPLFA
+3900 PLGRSGFVALPLFA
-3914 DELAGEG
+3914 DELAGER
-3921 ALAAQTARAV
+3921 ALAGHTVRA
-3931 ATASALGAR
+3931 AEAASALGAR

-3953 YGFDVLRASRAPAA
+3953 YGFDVLRASRAPAS

-3980 RTVHAALSGTGRDLA
+3980 RTVHAALSATGRDLA
-3995 GTDLA
+3995 DTALA
-4000 VVGLGSIGASSL
+4000 VVGLGSIGASSM
-4012 ELLLSLAERPPAR
+4012 ELLLTLAERPPAR
-4025 LVLCDVPGSG
+4025 LLLCDVPGSG
-4035 PRLRNLART
+4035 PRLHDLART
-4044 LRERGLADD
+4044 VRARGLAED

-4061 GLPDAVHDAGLIVA
+4061 ELPGAVYEAGLIVA
-4075 AVSGHNALIDI
+4075 AVSGHSALVDI
-4086 DRLRPGTVV
+4086 GRLRPGTVV

-4109 LARMREDADVLVL
+4109 LARMRQDKDVLVL
-4122 GGGLLTVGTT
+4122 GGGLLTVGAT
-4132 RRTLAEGLPG
+4132 RRTLADGLP
-4142 LVATAE
+4142 E
-4148 AVAQHGLP
+4148 AVATSEAVARHGLP

-4163 TESLLHASGADV
+4163 TESLLHACGADV
-4175 PLVRGLVDGP
+4175 PRVRGLVDGP

-4192 AMEQAGITAAPPHL
+4192 AMDLAGITAAPPHL
-4206 LGRILE
+4206 LGRILD
-4212 PLPEGVRAGAGGPS
+4212 PLPAAVRARGTGALPPQPVPPERDHDAD
-4226 SPRPPGRDPRH
+4226 PRP

>member
-1 MSDDTLWKV
+1 MSDDTLWNV
-10 LRDAAGERPEQVTA
+10 LRDAARERPEQVTA
-24 HVRGDGSEV
+24 HVRGDGSEA

-56 RPGTCVPLIADR
+56 RPGTCVPLVADR

-74 MFWGLIGAD
+74 MFWGLVGAD

-94 RVMPVWEHLDRPPLF
+94 RVLPVWEHLDRPPLF
-109 VDTAGEGMLRDLPT
+109 VDTAGEDLLRHLPA
-123 GAAVLRLEEVR
+123 GAPVLRLEEVR
-134 HGDDLGGPSACAPD
+134 DGDDLGEPTACAPD

-160 GAPKGVE
+160 GVPKGVE
-167 LTHAAVTANLRQ
+167 LTHAAVLANLRQ

-185 LGPDDVVVSWM
+185 LGPDDVLVSWM

-221 GPLTF
+221 GPLAF

-254 VTRRLSDEDMARFD
+254 ATRRLSDEDMARFD
-268 LTAVRRVVVGAEPI
+268 LTSVRRVVVGAEPI
-282 SASVWRAFARRTR
+282 SASVWRDFARRTG

-316 VTFPPPGETAEPRA
+316 VTFPPPGETAEPMA
-330 LDRAALGRGRA
+330 LDRAALSRGRA
-341 VDVQDSPDAE
+341 VEAPDAD

-366 CAVRIVDDSGRE
+366 CAVRIVDDTGRV

-410 AEGWLRTGDMGFLR
+410 ADGWLRTGDMGFLR

-429 VTGRHKDVLFL
+429 VTGRYKDVLFL

-543 RYTRVVV
+543 RYSHVVV
-550 RRRGPAPAPP
+550 RRRGTAPAAPT
-560 AGRRAPGGA
+560 GRRAPGGA
-569 GVPRSRAATEQV
+569 GVPRSRAAIEQV

-590 GTDGSRIDPHASF
+590 GTDGGRIDPHASF
-603 RALGGTSLKAMEVL
+603 RTLGGTSLKAMEVL
-617 AALEDAFGAPLETA
+617 AALEDAFGTPLETA
-631 ALRAGTDT
+631 ALRAGADT
-639 VAGLVDHLLTRPAR
+639 VAGLVDHLLGLR
-653 PADSGA
+653 ADSGA
-659 EAIEQG
+659 G
-665 DPYAAP
+665 DGAYAGVPGGPGGEP
-671 SAYPSDHPERRIR
+671 SRVPSGGPDRQ
-684 EPERLGREA
+684 GREA
-693 LAVVGLACRFPGADT
+693 DRQGREAGPQGRAGLAVVGLACRFPGAQT

-745 KDPTAFDADR
+745 KDPAGFDTDR
-755 FGMSEGEART
+755 FGMSADEART

-815 AGDGTDLPPSAL
+815 DDDGTDLPPSAL

-894 LHAARALSPT
+894 LHAAQALSPT

-937 GDDLLALVRGTA
+937 GDELLALVRGTA

-964 VRQREVITAAHTA
+964 ARQREVITAAHA
-977 AGVDPAEVT
+977 SAGVDPAEVT

-1012 LPGGRIRL
+1012 LPGGGSRL
-1020 LGSAKS
+1020 LGSAKT

-1041 KVVLALRHGQVPPSL
+1041 KVVLALRHGRIPPSL
-1056 HADPPAALVAAS
+1056 HADPPSALLAES

-1077 AWPAPPSPGPLVAGI
+1077 TWPAPPSQGPLVAGI

-1111 SPRRGPR
+1111 GPRRGHR

-1129 AATRPAL
+1129 ATTRPAL
-1136 LALVHDLSAH
+1136 LALVRELSAH
-1146 LDAHPGIATAD
+1146 LDAHPRIATAD

-1176 CDEDGDVRAR
+1176 CEDAGDVRAR
-1186 LAAVAGAATQAPAP
+1186 LAAVAVAVAGAETSA
-1200 DPALAQAQAPDPAL
+1200 
-1214 AQAQAPD
+1214 
-1221 PALAQAQAPDPALAP
+1221 ALAP
-1236 APAPAPAPDPA
+1236 A
-1247 LAQAPAPDLA
+1247 
-1257 PAQAQAPDPAL
+1257 
-1268 AQAPAPDPA
+1268 
-1277 PAQAQAP
+1277 
-1284 DPAPGQATASARKQA
+1284 GE
-1299 PAGDHAVNASVAG
+1299 PAGEAPVPV
-1312 SGSPADTD
+1312 SGAPTDPD
-1320 VFTGTVRTRPRLA
+1320 VFTGTVRSRPRLA

-1340 AQRPGMAAGLYATA
+1340 AQRPGMAARLYATA
-1354 PVFRDTLDEAST
+1354 PVFRGTLDEAST
-1366 ALGPVRGRP
+1366 ALGPLRGRT

-1402 YGVALAR
+1402 FGVALAR

-1421 AGHSVGELAAACA
+1421 TGHSVGELAAACA
-1434 AGLLSLSD
+1434 AGLLPLSD
-1442 TVRFAAARGRAIAEL
+1442 TVRFAAARGHAIAEL
-1457 TEPGAMAAVLGADDA
+1457 TERGAMAAVLGADDA
-1472 VERLV
+1472 VAALV

-1483 LAVAA
+1483 LTVAA
-1488 RNAPGRVVLSGT
+1488 RNAPGRLVLSGT
-1500 VPAVQDAVAALTAR
+1500 VRAVEDALAELAAR
-1514 GVTARRLKVS
+1514 GVTARRLRVS

-1535 ARAVHDAAR
+1535 ARAVHEAAQE
-1544 ALSPGT
+1544 LSPGT

-1558 LTADW
+1558 LTAGW
-1563 ESAPDAAHWREHLL
+1563 VSAPDADHWREQAL
-1577 RPVRFGAAARRLAE
+1577 RPVRFGAAVRRLAE

-1604 DLPSALRTATADRS
+1604 DLPAALRRATADRP
-1618 GALVSVLSALPA
+1618 GPPVAVLSALPG
-1630 GHREEAGERGSGRGE
+1630 GHREAEGRSGRGEAEGGSGRGE
-1645 LLRTVARLWTRGV
+1645 LLRTIARLWTRGV
-1658 AVDHAALA
+1658 SVDHAALA

-1681 RTYRPGPPATR
+1681 RTYWPGPTAAR
-1692 LLHRVTWTPAP
+1692 LLHRVTWTP
-1703 TSPLAGAVP
+1703 TPLAP
-1712 LTPPAGGAPV
+1712 PPAGGAPV
-1722 TLVTGPDADAV
+1722 TLVTGPDPEAV

-1739 LGERGVPMAHAGTT
+1739 LAERGVPTAHAGTT
-1753 SAHTVVHLSRRPEGD
+1753 SAHTVVHLATRAQEAF
-1768 LDGPAAAARFRD
+1768 DGPALAADFRD
-1780 TVRQFDRAAAR
+1780 TVRQFDQASAR

-1800 HGTGTDGEARPRPEQ
+1800 HATGTEGEARPRPEQ
-1815 TLLTG
+1815 ALLTG
-1820 LALAFPQETEGT
+1820 LAPAFPQETEGA
-1832 RLVCADLS
+1832 RLVCVDLS
-1840 SQDTREQ
+1840 SQDTGQ
-1847 QLDAV
+1847 QRLDAV
-1852 LAEVRDMESDGTSV
+1852 LAEVRVTESALTEEWATESGSTSV
-1866 TAWRRGTRLLRGV
+1866 AAWRRGTRLLRGTE
-1879 APLPPIAAPD
+1879 PLPPTAVPD
-1889 TSGPLPADGVYLITG
+1889 ASGPLPADGVYLITG

-1931 PQPPAELLTELAELG
+1931 PQPPTGLLDELAELG
-1946 ADACYRQAD
+1946 ADARYRQAD
-1955 TVDERQLD
+1955 VTDERQLD
-1963 ALFADTP
+1963 ALFARIP

-1990 GPQDTDRSLAAKVHG
+1990 SPQDTDRALAAKAHG

-2048 FLDAFAAAERAAGRR
+2048 FLDAFAAAERAAGRC
-2063 WLTVNLGPVARTG
+2063 WLAVNLGPVARTG
-2076 LAVALGDGT
+2076 LAVALGEGT
-2085 PSRGVGKPLAPT
+2085 SSRAGGAPLAPT
-2097 EALRALRAAC
+2097 EAVRALRAAC
-2107 AVEAAQ
+2107 GVGTAQ
-2113 LVIADLTDAGGSERD
+2113 LVIADLTGADRSEQVS
-2128 TTPTSGPYTPAC
+2128 TPVSGAHTPTG
-2140 PAESHRAPNAPNAPN
+2140 PAESHP
-2155 MPSAPIAGTAPTAPG
+2155 APTTSTVPG
-2170 DTSGTRDL
+2170 DASDTRDL
-2178 VRALLAEALHLSPD
+2178 VRALLAEALQLPPE

-2200 LSLGLDSLAAVD
+2200 LALGLDSLAAVD
-2212 LVRRLEHALGRDLPA
+2212 LVRRLERALGRDLPA
-2227 TLFFEYRTVRELTAH
+2227 TLFFEYRTVRELAAH
-2242 LDAQPAEDGGRP
+2242 LDARPAADGSGP
-2254 TAAPRDDAPV
+2254 AAPPHGDATV
-2264 PAATATEG
+2264 PAATAAEG
-2272 VPFPLTAV
+2272 VPFPLTPV

-2311 LLRRALTTLAERHGM
+2311 LLRRALTTLAGRHGM
-2326 LRMRV
+2326 LRVRI
-2331 GHDGGAPH
+2331 GHDGGVPH
-2339 QIVMPDP
+2339 QIVTPDP

-2358 GAALRELETE
+2358 GAALQALETE
-2368 LANRPLNL
+2368 FANRPLDL

-2384 LLVTEDAEVAHLI
+2384 LLVTEEAEVAHLI
-2397 LTVHH
+2397 LAVHH

-2424 ALGRTPAPLPPAADF
+2424 ALGRTPSPLPPAPDF
-2439 ASYATEARRPAVRAD
+2439 ASYATDARRPAARAD

-2462 LADHTP
+2462 LADHIP
-2468 LSLPYDGR
+2468 LPLPYDGR
-2476 PDPEAGPGPLV
+2476 PDPETGPGPLV
-2487 AVNRALD
+2487 AVHHALD
-2494 EELVAMLRARASA
+2494 EELVATLRRHAAA

-2518 AYARCLARWSG
+2518 AYVRCLARWSG
-2529 QRAVA
+2529 HRGVAV
-2534 INVARAGRDARL
+2534 NVARAGRDARL
-2546 PGLDRLVGPLADTL
+2546 TGLDRLVGPLADTL
-2560 PLLLDTDPD
+2560 PMLLDTDPD

-2598 RILPGDA
+2598 RMSPGDT

-2619 RFPATL
+2619 RFPATV
-2625 DADCPVDVRPT
+2625 DVDCPVDVRPT

-2662 NAPEGL
+2662 NAPERL
-2668 FTTATKTRHATDFER
+2668 FTTATTTRHATDFEG
-2683 ELRALDGTAG
+2683 ELRALEGAAG
-2693 SPDAWNGF
+2693 SPDARDGSRAGV
-2701 PAPISGAESRA
+2701 PGARALISGARAHISGAVPRA

-2717 LLDRFLTR
+2717 LLERFRTA

-2776 IAVVGILRTGAG
+2776 IAVAGILRAGAG
-2788 WVPLDAEH
+2788 WVPLDAEY
-2796 PAARLAE
+2796 PAARLTE
-2803 QTARCGVRVVVHDDR
+2803 QTARCGVRVVVHDAP
-2818 TRPAAQALTAA
+2818 TRPAAEALTAV

-2835 IDTESATGTE
+2835 VDTEGVCATG
-2845 PVSAPLPSAST
+2845 PFSAPPLST
-2856 EELPDGAAA
+2856 SVDDSLDGIAA

-2886 PITFRAME
+2886 PISFRAME

-2970 ERLLAAAEHR
+2970 ERLLAAAENR
-2980 LRRGERLPDLS
+2980 LRRAERLPDLS

-3026 PTETTVNA
+3026 PTETTINA
-3034 TYHVVAERPADEVTA
+3034 TYHVVAERPADEATA

-3066 GGEQAGPGSTGE
+3066 GGEQVGPGGTGE

-3100 FVRRDGRR
+3100 FVWRDGRR
-3108 WYRSGDRVEVLPDGA
+3108 WYLSGDRVEVLPDGA

-3142 PGEVEAALRARPD
+3142 PGEVEAVLRARAD
-3155 VAQAAVLADE
+3155 VAQAAVLADG
-3165 GRLLAFVALTAP
+3165 GRLSAFVALTAP
-3177 KARDGVDAV
+3177 EGRDGVDTV

-3201 PARITV
+3201 PARIIV

-3219 DRRALLARVGP
+3219 DRRALLARIQP
-3230 PAADTAR
+3230 PA
-3237 TRSTLPERSSATEES
+3237 PETPRASGASPKGTGATEER
-3252 LGRVWCEVLGVD
+3252 LGRIWCEVLGVD
-3264 QVGRH
+3264 HVGRH
-3269 DDFFALGGDSLLA
+3269 DDFFELGGDSLLA

-3291 RHPGPLPRP
+3291 RHSGPLPRP

-3306 RTLAALAEAV
+3306 RTLAALADAV
-3316 DAHAVGAEAADAR
+3316 DAEADAEAEDDAQAVDAEAIPVEAIGAEAA
-3329 AVGAE
+3329 GE
-3334 AADARAVGAE
+3334 G
-3344 AANARAVGAR
+3344 
-3354 AVDTEPCGARAVSAE
+3354 EPL
-3369 AAGGEV
+3369 
-3375 SGEEA
+3375 A
-3380 PPARADDAALTPG
+3380 PAQADDGALTPG
-3393 DLAPASPAPPAF
+3393 DRAPSPPAF
-3405 PGAYPVT
+3405 PDAYPLT

-3420 AEALAPGSGASW
+3420 AEALSPGSGASW
-3432 LTRLRLTGPLDRERF
+3432 LARLRLTGPLDRDRF
-3447 QRAVDILVARHPM
+3447 QRAVDTLVARHPM
-3460 LRTVFPAGER
+3460 LRTVFPAGAR
-3470 PPVQQELPP
+3470 PVQQELPP
-3479 SLRLPVTFATV
+3479 SLRLPVAFETV
-3490 SGPQDLARRIGD
+3490 SGPQELARRIED

-3514 LLRLSVLSLTPQE
+3514 LLRLSVLTLTPRE
-3527 HVLVVHAHHLIGDGY
+3527 HVLVAHAHHLIGDGY

-3553 VHDSLN
+3553 VHAALN
-3559 RGAAPRLPELR
+3559 RGTSPELPELR
-3570 GTFREHAERLDGG
+3570 GTFREHAERLAERTAEPRAGRP
-3583 SAHQRPEEDGA
+3583 AHRRPEEDGA
-3594 RRRRSD
+3594 LRRRAGLS
-3600 LCAPYSKPDLRNP
+3600 APYPQPVLRTP
-3613 VGSGGQQQPLSSGPR
+3613 AAGAGRRQAGASGTHT
-3628 AFLSRSFVLDPTVVG
+3628 FLSHGFVLDATVVG

-3658 PLLTAYHQALAAL
+3658 PLLTAYHQALATL

-3702 AVAVRPFGPGAQALP
+3702 AVAVRPFGPGDQAPP
-3717 GDDFPQRVRRVVD
+3717 GDDFPQRVRRIVD
-3730 ETIAARIHED
+3730 ETIAARVHED
-3740 IVPRDAAGLPLTSQ
+3740 IVPRDAGGLPLTSQ
-3754 FFFTL
+3754 FFFTF

-3765 GPRGDDLLAVRRD
+3765 GPRSDDLLAVRWD

-3799 PDGDRLRI
+3799 PDGDRLRV

-3820 LAAFADG
+3820 LAAFAEG
-3827 LRHRLVSRAVRPVRR
+3827 LRHRLVSRAVQPVRR
-3842 STRPAVQDDLDAALV
+3842 STRPGVQQEQQDLDAALV

-3867 RLAGLPETRTAREE
+3867 RLAGLPETGSVRED

-3914 DELAGEG
+3914 DELAGDG
-3921 ALAAQTARAV
+3921 ALAAHTARAV
-3931 ATASALGAR
+3931 DAASALGAR

-3980 RTVHAALSGTGRDLA
+3980 RTVHAALAGTGRDLA
-3995 GTDLA
+3995 DTHLA

-4012 ELLLSLAERPPAR
+4012 ELLLTLAERPPAR

-4035 PRLRNLART
+4035 PRLRDLART

-4053 VAVHVSDP
+4053 VVVRVSDP
-4061 GLPDAVHDAGLIVA
+4061 GLPEAVYEAGLIVA
-4075 AVSGHNALIDI
+4075 AVSGHRALVDI

-4109 LARMREDADVLVL
+4109 LARMRERADVLVL

-4132 RRTLAEGLPG
+4132 RRTLAHGLPE
-4142 LVATAE
+4142 LVATTE
-4148 AVAQHGLP
+4148 AVARHGLP

-4192 AMEQAGITAAPPHL
+4192 AMEQTGITAAPPHL
-4206 LGRILE
+4206 LGHILE
-4212 PLPEGVRAGAGGPS
+4212 PLPERVRAQGSGS
-4226 SPRPPGRDPRH
+4226 